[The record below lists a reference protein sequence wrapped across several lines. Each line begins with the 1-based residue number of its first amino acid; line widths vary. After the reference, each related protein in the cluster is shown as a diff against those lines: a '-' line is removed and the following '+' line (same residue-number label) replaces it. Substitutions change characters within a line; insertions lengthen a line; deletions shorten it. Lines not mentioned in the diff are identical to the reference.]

1 MGMVK
6 YILRNVVLSLI
17 VTKYIKKKKYVVINV
32 Y

>member
-17 VTKYIKKKKYVVINV
+17 VTKYIKKKKYVLVNA

>member
-17 VTKYIKKKKYVVINV
+17 VIKYIKKKKYIVVNM

>member
-17 VTKYIKKKKYVVINV
+17 VIKYIKKKKYIVVNV

>member
-17 VTKYIKKKKYVVINV
+17 VTKYIKKKKYIVVNV